1 MARGR
6 KKVVSLS
13 EQISHLEA
21 EIEQLTE
28 TIKSKK
34 HELVELKK
42 QQDVQKQ
49 QEILTIIQASGKSM
63 DEIKEFFAK

>member
-34 HELVELKK
+34 HELAELKK